1 MKPQPKLTQYIESII
16 EKNRSLEKKVKE
28 LEAKLLKSEEEKTW
42 MRKVIPAHLQIDGVQ
57 IVSKGEKTE

>member
-28 LEAKLLKSEEEKTW
+28 LEAKLTKSEEEKTW
-42 MRKVIPAHLQIDGVQ
+42 MRRVIPAHLLNEAVKKN
-57 IVSKGEKTE
+57 V